1 MKPSNTAAECLFF
14 ERAASFSKGH
24 PYCFW
29 TAVACAC
36 FCITLACYHLNGS
49 FVFLCAGVP
58 IAIGTLLVPWGV
70 RLGYRIVR
78 NWEPNLRAFV
88 SVPEKTQATEWFNL
102 ELIHLRGSRIVIG
115 LGFLAA
121 VFAVMSFEFGG
132 AFEGLSI
139 IYALL
144 LAAIV
149 AFGGFIS
156 FIGIFSTFWLSRMVW
171 RLGRFKLNVEN
182 DPFGVPSIGGLLGKC
197 YFIAA
202 FIWCF
207 FSSSA
212 ALGLKTGWI
221 PMAML
226 AVPSL
231 AFFIGSFIVCQIP
244 VHNRMVEYKRAEVS
258 KLSDLLQELKPQR
271 PEDLTEERRQRIEF
285 YSAQKAALI
294 SLPEWPF
301 SWKSAFGVG
310 LSGVL
315 SVLPTLFEIGSK
327 LFPAT
332 P

>member
-1 MKPSNTAAECLFF
+1 MNASNIANECLFF
-14 ERAASFSKGH
+14 GRAPSFSRGCPH
-24 PYCFW
+24 IFW

-36 FCITLACYHLNGS
+36 FCVTLTAYRLNGS
-49 FVFLCAGVP
+49 FVFLWAGVP

-70 RLGYRIVR
+70 RLGYEIVQK
-78 NWEPNLRAFV
+78 WEPNLRAFV
-88 SVPEKTQATEWFNL
+88 NVPETQVTDWFNL
-102 ELIHLRGSRIVIG
+102 ELTGLRGSRVVIW

-121 VFAVMSFEFGG
+121 VFSVMSFEFGG

-156 FIGIFSTFWLSRMVW
+156 FIGIFSTFWLSRMVS
-171 RLGRFKLNVEN
+171 RLGGKFQLNVEN

-202 FIWCF
+202 FIWYF

-212 ALGLKTGWI
+212 TMGLRGGWV
-221 PMAML
+221 PLVLL
-226 AVPSL
+226 AAPSM

-244 VHNRMVEYKRAEVS
+244 VHNRMVEYKRAEIS
-258 KLSDLLQELKPQR
+258 KRNAWLQELKPQR
-271 PEDLTEERRQRIEF
+271 PEDLTEGRRQRIEF

-301 SWKSAFGVG
+301 SWKSLFGVG
-310 LSGVL
+310 LSSIM